1 MKDTNA
7 KDAQDCAGS
16 RAAARHSMHASK
28 QLPSRA
34 IADALTEKRA
44 RWKSKPGVFVVES
57 SGTLLDHGRKPS
69 ILIQGEKSPRVII
82 EAPYGAYGA
91 EKGSTKQIGKTT
103 VGRHTVSVAMSSR
116 MPEEFR
122 AMRQSRLASVFM

>member
-1 MKDTNA
+1 MKGTKA
-7 KDAQDCAGS
+7 KYAQGSAGA
-16 RAAARHSMHASK
+16 RAAARHDMQAGK
-28 QLPSRA
+28 QLPGRA

-57 SGTLLDHGRKPS
+57 SGTLLDRGRKPG
-69 ILIQGEKSPRVII
+69 ILVQGEKSPRTII
-82 EAPYGAYGA
+82 ETPHGAGTDSVRQA
-91 EKGSTKQIGKTT
+91 GKTT

-122 AMRQSRLASVFM
+122 ATRQSRLASVFM

>member
-7 KDAQDCAGS
+7 KDCAGA
-16 RAAARHSMHASK
+16 RAAARHSMHAGK
-28 QLPSRA
+28 QLPGRA
-34 IADALTEKRA
+34 TADALTEKRA

-69 ILIQGEKSPRVII
+69 ILVQGKKSPRVII
-82 EAPYGAYGA
+82 ETPRGT
-91 EKGSTKQIGKTT
+91 EDSVKQTGKTT
-103 VGRHTVSVAMSSR
+103 IGRHTVSVAMSSR
-116 MPEEFR
+116 MPEDFR

>member
-1 MKDTNA
+1 MKGTKA
-7 KDAQDCAGS
+7 KDAQGSAGA
-16 RAAARHSMHASK
+16 RAAARHGTHGGK
-28 QLPSRA
+28 QLPGRA

-44 RWKSKPGVFVVES
+44 HWKSKPGVFVVES

-69 ILIQGEKSPRVII
+69 ILVQGKKSPRTII
-82 EAPYGAYGA
+82 ETPQGAG
-91 EKGSTKQIGKTT
+91 KDSVRQTGKTT

-116 MPEEFR
+116 MPEDFR

>member
-7 KDAQDCAGS
+7 KDAQGSAGA
-16 RAAARHSMHASK
+16 RAAARHGTHADK
-28 QLPSRA
+28 QLPGRV

-69 ILIQGEKSPRVII
+69 ILVQGKKSPRTII
-82 EAPYGAYGA
+82 ETPRGA
-91 EKGSTKQIGKTT
+91 EDSVKQTGKTT
-103 VGRHTVSVAMSSR
+103 VGRHTVSVAMSSL

-122 AMRQSRLASVFM
+122 AMRQSRLANVFM

>member
-7 KDAQDCAGS
+7 KDAQGCAGA
-16 RAAARHSMHASK
+16 RAAARHNMHANK
-28 QLPSRA
+28 QLPGRA
-34 IADALTEKRA
+34 VADALTEKRA

-69 ILIQGEKSPRVII
+69 ILVQGEKSPRVII
-82 EAPYGAYGA
+82 ETPYGAG
-91 EKGSTKQIGKTT
+91 KDSVKQTGRTT